1 MQSDK
6 ERAARTAIRLL
17 DERGHVT
24 RAGTEIRMYVAGTD
38 TLLGSGIMD
47 TGSALWGVIL
57 SSPHCYAT
65 VIPAQAVH
73 LT

>member
-1 MQSDK
+1 
-6 ERAARTAIRLL
+6 
-17 DERGHVT
+17 
-24 RAGTEIRMYVAGTD
+24 MYVAGTD

-65 VIPAQAVH
+65 VIPAQATIPPRPPTRRGVPVP
-73 LT
+73 